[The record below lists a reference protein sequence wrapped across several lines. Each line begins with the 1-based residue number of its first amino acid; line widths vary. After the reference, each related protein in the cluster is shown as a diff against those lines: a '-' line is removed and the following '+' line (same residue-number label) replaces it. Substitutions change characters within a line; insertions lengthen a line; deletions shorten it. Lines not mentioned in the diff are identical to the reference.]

1 MNKSTTIYSGGGN
14 HIEHPDAYE
23 AAIKARIKANA
34 SKTRRTK
41 WLATHPDAERLRDWL
56 HQSGEFQD
64 RYACG
69 NTWSNDRGAC
79 CANYDFK
86 CSHIGPKAHPLVA
99 GMFAGNFG
107 QLLLKMRDA
116 LVEWGALTDK
126 QTDLVRRSLARAEE
140 RLANA
145 QQRRE
150 ERLASDRA
158 TSHHIGTVGERMEL
172 TLTCE
177 KVFEFE
183 GQFGVTFI
191 NICRDPSGNVV
202 VYKGSNGFER
212 GETLRVKATIKAH
225 DERDGVAQTLI
236 SRPKTI

>member
-1 MNKSTTIYSGGGN
+1 
-14 HIEHPDAYE
+14 
-23 AAIKARIKANA
+23 
-34 SKTRRTK
+34 
-41 WLATHPDAERLRDWL
+41 
-56 HQSGEFQD
+56 
-64 RYACG
+64 
-69 NTWSNDRGAC
+69 
-79 CANYDFK
+79 
-86 CSHIGPKAHPLVA
+86 
-99 GMFAGNFG
+99 
-107 QLLLKMRDA
+107 
-116 LVEWGALTDK
+116 
-126 QTDLVRRSLARAEE
+126 
-140 RLANA
+140 
-145 QQRRE
+145 
-150 ERLASDRA
+150 
-158 TSHHIGTVGERMEL
+158 MEL